1 MMEKEKDQGAINLST
16 AGKDTEPDG
25 PITNGDIS
33 KATVEPDNT
42 SQVCMD
48 RYTHRL
54 PSYSKRGYVL
64 PTRV

>member
-42 SQVCMD
+42 SQVCID
-48 RYTHRL
+48 RYRYINYFGL
-54 PSYSKRGYVL
+54 F
-64 PTRV
+64 TRKLCLCLW